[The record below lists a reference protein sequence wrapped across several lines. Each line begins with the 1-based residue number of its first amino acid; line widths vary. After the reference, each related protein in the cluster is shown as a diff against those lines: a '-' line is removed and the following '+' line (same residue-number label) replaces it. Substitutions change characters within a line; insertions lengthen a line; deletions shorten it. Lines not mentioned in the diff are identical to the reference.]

1 MYLKCI
7 QLHGGY
13 EPHRHPQVFAEV
25 RFAEVVDHVGSA
37 VDGETPGSGRS
48 MAGRRLGQVPLLD
61 GLPLGVSVGS
71 LGALLLELERDL
83 GDFPLWR
90 LPD

>member
-1 MYLKCI
+1 
-7 QLHGGY
+7 
-13 EPHRHPQVFAEV
+13 
-25 RFAEVVDHVGSA
+25 
-37 VDGETPGSGRS
+37 

-61 GLPLGVSVGS
+61 GLPLRVSVGR

-90 LPD
+90 LPDRHWWPVA